1 MKQASFTA
9 KELFGMAYLAKK
21 EKMYGVPDVL
31 GAERNVALQTVIDEL
46 VSQKIA
52 DINIDGQ
59 IALRPEYFST
69 VNTYCDCQKCM
80 TVNARTEDGTECS
93 YIFWLKDTE
102 YALAEVVD
110 NLYVFTS
117 TDPDMIKAL
126 ISQLLCSDQAQ
137 KLTPM
142 VVIPQLELVKAK
154 RACVKGDYEETTR
167 IIRQCGASPDVS
179 NAIVSG
185 LQGNAYYLGLLYMN
199 MDMPTGECQKQDL
212 SYVCNDGLLLSLGQ
226 TVANLRTC
234 ATFTPINCE
243 DMHDAVKALM
253 HRFLE
258 KKE

>member
-1 MKQASFTA
+1 MKQSSFTA

-46 VSQKIA
+46 VSKKIA

-59 IALRPEYFST
+59 IALRPEYFTT
-69 VNTYCDCQKCM
+69 VNTYCDCERCM
-80 TVNARTEDGTECS
+80 TVNARTENGTEHS

-102 YALAEVVD
+102 YVLAEVID
-110 NLYVFTS
+110 NQYVFTS

-126 ISQLLCSDQAQ
+126 ISRLLCSYQA
-137 KLTPM
+137 KELTPM
-142 VVIPQLELVKAK
+142 VVIPQLEIVKAK
-154 RACVKGDYEETTR
+154 RACVKGDYAETTR

-179 NAIVSG
+179 NAIVDG
-185 LQGNAYYLGLLYMN
+185 LQGNAYYLGLVY
-199 MDMPTGECQKQDL
+199 MDMQTGECQKQDL
-212 SYVCNDGLLLSLGQ
+212 SYVCNDGVLLTLGQ

>member
-21 EKMYGVPDVL
+21 KKMYGIPDAL
-31 GAERNVALQTVIDEL
+31 GTERNVALRAVIDNL

-52 DINIDGQ
+52 DMNIDGQ

-80 TVNARTEDGTECS
+80 TVNARTENGTECS
-93 YIFWLKDTE
+93 YIFWLKDAE
-102 YALAEVVD
+102 YVLAEVVD
-110 NLYVFTS
+110 NQYIFAS

-126 ISQLLCSDQAQ
+126 ICQLFCSTQV
-137 KLTPM
+137 KELTPV

-154 RACVKGDYEETTR
+154 RTCAKGDYAKTTH
-167 IIRQCGASPDVS
+167 IIRQCGVSPDIS
-179 NAIVSG
+179 STIIAG
-185 LQGNAYYLGLLYMN
+185 LQGNAYYLGLVY
-199 MDMPTGECQKQDL
+199 MDMQTGECQKQDL
-212 SYVCNDGLLLSLGQ
+212 SYICNDGVLLALGQ

-234 ATFTPINCE
+234 ATFAPIKCD
-243 DMHDAVKALM
+243 DMHDAVNALM
-253 HRFLE
+253 HSFLG

>member
-9 KELFGMAYLAKK
+9 KELFGMAYLVKK

-31 GAERNVALQTVIDEL
+31 GTERNIALQTVIDEL

-93 YIFWLKDTE
+93 YIFWIKDAE
-102 YALAEVVD
+102 YVLAEVVD
-110 NLYVFTS
+110 NQYVFTS

-126 ISQLLCSDQAQ
+126 ISQLLCSYQAIE
-137 KLTPM
+137 LTPM

-154 RACVKGDYEETTR
+154 RTCVKGDFAETTR
-167 IIRQCGASPDVS
+167 IIRQCGASPAVS
-179 NAIVSG
+179 NAIVAG
-185 LQGNAYYLGLLYMN
+185 LQGNAYYLGLVY
-199 MDMPTGECQKQDL
+199 MDMQTGECQKQDL
-212 SYVCNDGLLLSLGQ
+212 SYVCNDGVLLSLGQ

-234 ATFTPINCE
+234 GTFAPINCE